1 MTEKRRPKLKRLP
14 INRLIP
20 NMLTIS
26 ALCAGMTA
34 INFAS
39 REMWEASV
47 FAIVVA
53 AILDGLDGRVAR
65 MLNAQSKFGAE
76 LDSLSDFISFGVAP
90 PMILYFWVLEDAGR
104 VGWVFVLFFSVC
116 MALRLARFNTALED
130 PNKQA
135 WENNFFT
142 GVPAPAGAL
151 LIMYPLVLSFMF
163 GDGFFRSPYM
173 AGLFLSV
180 IGGLMVSRFPTF
192 SFKKAKVPAPYVL
205 PVMIAVG
212 LFVAFLV
219 SAPWAMLSVIG
230 AIYLGSIPLSFQS
243 YKKWQ
248 KRAEAGDLDDD
259 DDIDLDSAEQDDA
272 NRT

>member
-1 MTEKRRPKLKRLP
+1 MISERPPKLKRLP

-20 NMLTIS
+20 NMLTIA

-65 MLNAQSKFGAE
+65 LLNAQSKFGAE

-90 PMILYFWVLEDAGR
+90 PMILYFWVLEHAGR
-104 VGWVFVLFFSVC
+104 IGWVFVLFFTVC
-116 MALRLARFNTALED
+116 MALRLARFNTALDD

-151 LIMYPLVLSFMF
+151 LIMYPVVLSFMF
-163 GDGFFRSPYM
+163 GDEFFRSP
-173 AGLFLSV
+173 AAAALFLSV
-180 IGGLMVSRFPTF
+180 IGGLMVSRIPTF
-192 SFKKAKVPAPYVL
+192 SFKKAKVPMPYVL

-230 AIYLGSIPLSFQS
+230 AIYLGSIPLSFKS
-243 YKKWQ
+243 HRNWKK
-248 KRAEAGDLDDD
+248 KAASEEPDEEDDD
-259 DDIDLDSAEQDDA
+259 LPTSEKSES
-272 NRT
+272 

>member
-1 MTEKRRPKLKRLP
+1 MEKRRPKLKRLP
-14 INRLIP
+14 INHLIP
-20 NMLTIS
+20 NILTIS

-34 INFAS
+34 INFAA
-39 REMWEASV
+39 RDMWEASV

-65 MLNAQSKFGAE
+65 LLNAQSKFGAE

-90 PMILYFWVLEDAGR
+90 PMILYFWVLENAGR
-104 VGWVFVLFFSVC
+104 IGWVFVCFFTVC

-130 PNKQA
+130 PDKQP

-163 GDGFFRSPYM
+163 GDDFFRSPAM
-173 AGLFLSV
+173 ACFFLTV

-192 SFKKAKVPAPYVL
+192 SFKKAKVPAAYVL
-205 PVMIAVG
+205 PVMIGVG
-212 LFVAFLV
+212 LLVAFLV

-230 AIYLGSIPLSFQS
+230 AIYLVSIPLSFNS

-248 KRAEAGDLDDD
+248 RRAAAGELD
-259 DDIDLDSAEQDDA
+259 EEDDA
-272 NRT
+272 EIEICEKED

>member
-1 MTEKRRPKLKRLP
+1 MAGRRPKLKRLP

-20 NMLTIS
+20 NMLTIT

-65 MLNAQSKFGAE
+65 MLNAQTKFGAE

-90 PMILYFWVLEDAGR
+90 PMILYFWVLESAGR
-104 VGWVFVLFFSVC
+104 IGWVFICFFTVC

-130 PNKQA
+130 PDKQA

-151 LIMYPLVLSFMF
+151 LIMYPLVLSFLF
-163 GDGFFRSPYM
+163 GDDFFRSP
-173 AGLFLSV
+173 AFAAVFLTV
-180 IGGLMVSRFPTF
+180 IGGLMVSRLPTF
-192 SFKKAKVPAPYVL
+192 SFKKAKVAQAYVL
-205 PVMIAVG
+205 PVMLVVG
-212 LFVAFLV
+212 LLAALLV

-230 AIYLGSIPLSFQS
+230 AIYLSSIPLSFQS
-243 YKKWQ
+243 YRKWQ
-248 KRAEAGDLDDD
+248 KRAEAGELDEEDETATVEKT
-259 DDIDLDSAEQDDA
+259 DSK
-272 NRT
+272 

>member
-1 MTEKRRPKLKRLP
+1 MIDKRRPKLKRLP

-20 NMLTIS
+20 NMLTIA

-39 REMWEASV
+39 REMWEPSV

-90 PMILYFWVLEDAGR
+90 PMILYFWTLEHAGR
-104 VGWVFVLFFSVC
+104 IGWVFVLFFTVC

-130 PNKQA
+130 PHKQA

-163 GDGFFRSPYM
+163 GDDFFRNPAM
-173 AGLFLSV
+173 AAVFLTV
-180 IGGLMVSRFPTF
+180 IGGFMVSRIPTF
-192 SFKKAKVPAPYVL
+192 SFKKAKVPHVYVL
-205 PVMIAVG
+205 PVMLAVG

-230 AIYLGSIPLSFQS
+230 AIYLGSMPMSIKSHRDW
-243 YKKWQ
+243 K
-248 KRAEAGDLDDD
+248 KRAAAGDLDDD
-259 DDIDLDSAEQDDA
+259 CADEMAEKE
-272 NRT
+272 TEKK

>member
-1 MTEKRRPKLKRLP
+1 MTKEPRPKLKRLP

-20 NMLTIS
+20 NMLTIA

-76 LDSLSDFISFGVAP
+76 MDSLSDFISFGVAP
-90 PMILYFWVLEDAGR
+90 PMILYFWVLEGAGR
-104 VGWVFVLFFSVC
+104 IGWVFVLFFTVC

-163 GDGFFRSPYM
+163 GDDFFRTAPM
-173 AGLFLSV
+173 ACLFLTM

-192 SFKKAKVPAPYVL
+192 SFKKAKVPQAYVL
-205 PVMIAVG
+205 PVMIGVG

-230 AIYLGSIPLSFQS
+230 AIYLSSIPMS
-243 YKKWQ
+243 YRSYRGWQ
-248 KRAEAGDLDDD
+248 KRAADGHFDDD
-259 DDIDLDSAEQDDA
+259 EDVEVSEKEK
-272 NRT
+272 T

>member
-1 MTEKRRPKLKRLP
+1 MIKKRPRLKRLP
-14 INRLIP
+14 INKLIP
-20 NMLTIS
+20 NMLTIT

-53 AILDGLDGRVAR
+53 AVLDGLDGRVAR

-76 LDSLSDFISFGVAP
+76 MDSLSDFISFGVAP
-90 PMILYFWVLEDAGR
+90 PMILYFWTLENAGR
-104 VGWVFVLFFSVC
+104 IGWVFVLFFTVC

-130 PNKQA
+130 PDKQP

-163 GDGFFRSPYM
+163 GDDFFRNPAM
-173 AGLFLSV
+173 AAIFLTA

-192 SFKKAKVPAPYVL
+192 SFKKVKIAQAYVL
-205 PVMIAVG
+205 PVMIGVG
-212 LFVAFLV
+212 MLVAFLV

-230 AIYLGSIPLSFQS
+230 AIYLSSIPLSFQS
-243 YKKWQ
+243 YRKWKQ
-248 KRAEAGDLDDD
+248 RAENGEFDVEDE
-259 DDIDLDSAEQDDA
+259 DIDVHSDEQEEEK
-272 NRT
+272 

>member
-1 MTEKRRPKLKRLP
+1 MIKNRKPKLQRLP
-14 INRLIP
+14 INKLIP
-20 NMLTIS
+20 NILTIS

-53 AILDGLDGRVAR
+53 AILDGLDGRIAR
-65 MLNAQSKFGAE
+65 LLNAQSKFGAE
-76 LDSLSDFISFGVAP
+76 MDSLSDFISFGVAP
-90 PMILYFWVLEDAGR
+90 PMILHFWVLQSAGR
-104 VGWVFVLFFSVC
+104 IGWVFVCFFTVC
-116 MALRLARFNTALED
+116 MALRLARFNTALDD

-163 GDGFFRSPYM
+163 GDDFFRSPAM
-173 AGLFLSV
+173 AAAFLTI

-192 SFKKAKVPAPYVL
+192 SFKKAKVAQAYVL
-205 PVMIAVG
+205 PVMIVAG
-212 LFVAFLV
+212 LLVAFLV

-230 AIYLGSIPLSFQS
+230 AIYLVSIPLSYKS
-243 YKKWQ
+243 YKGWQ
-248 KRAEAGDLDDD
+248 KRAADGLIEDEDELDPPSKV
-259 DDIDLDSAEQDDA
+259 DS
-272 NRT
+272 